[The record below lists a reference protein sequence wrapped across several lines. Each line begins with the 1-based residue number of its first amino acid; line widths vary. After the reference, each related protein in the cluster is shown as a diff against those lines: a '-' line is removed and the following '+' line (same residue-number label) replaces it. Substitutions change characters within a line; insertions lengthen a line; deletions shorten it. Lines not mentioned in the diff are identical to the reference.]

1 MAQLFHTVNKT
12 EVTHLLKTKFY
23 KIVSMRKIAF
33 LFFIFISC
41 SLLSQNIREG
51 SSRYGSVLYNWDGKN
66 LREGSSRYGSVLVNY
81 DGKNIREGS
90 SRYASVL
97 CNFDGKNLREGSS
110 RYGSVLLN
118 VDGTDIPEPILVMLC
133 L

>member
-1 MAQLFHTVNKT
+1 MK
-12 EVTHLLKTKFY
+12 
-23 KIVSMRKIAF
+23 KITF

-41 SLLSQNIREG
+41 SMLSQNIREG
-51 SSRYGSVLYNWDGKN
+51 SSRYGSV
-66 LREGSSRYGSVLVNY
+66 V
-81 DGKNIREGS
+81 
-90 SRYASVL
+90 

-110 RYGSVLLN
+110 RYGSVFLN

>member
-1 MAQLFHTVNKT
+1 
-12 EVTHLLKTKFY
+12 
-23 KIVSMRKIAF
+23 MRKIAF

-66 LREGSSRYGSVLVNY
+66 LREGSSRYGSVV
-81 DGKNIREGS
+81 
-90 SRYASVL
+90 

-110 RYGSVLLN
+110 RYGSVFLN